1 MRLNFMVVSVRISD
15 LKPGM
20 VVARDV
26 KDLHGRLLV
35 PAGAKTSAKHLEVF
49 KIWGVPEVFIKGDS
63 ESEKKADPIEMLDP
77 RKRKQIEK
85 EMQALFCRQD
95 PSDPVIKELVNICI
109 QRKLNTPLE

>member
-1 MRLNFMVVSVRISD
+1 MVVSVRISD
-15 LKPGM
+15 LQPGM

-35 PAGAKTSAKHLEVF
+35 SAGAKTSAKHLKVF

-63 ESEKKADPIEMLDP
+63 ESVEKADPIEAVNPLQ
-77 RKRKQIEK
+77 RKEIEK
-85 EMQALFCRQD
+85 EIQALFCRHD
-95 PSDPVIKELVNICI
+95 PSNPVIKELVNICI

>member
-1 MRLNFMVVSVRISD
+1 MVVNMRTSD
-15 LKPGM
+15 LQPGM

-35 PAGAKTSAKHLEVF
+35 PAEAKISAKHLKVL
-49 KIWGVPEVFIKGDS
+49 KIWGVPEVFIKGDP
-63 ESEKKADPIEMLDP
+63 ESEKKADSLDALDP
-77 RKRKQIEK
+77 VQRKHIEK

-109 QRKLNTPLE
+109 QRKLNTPSE